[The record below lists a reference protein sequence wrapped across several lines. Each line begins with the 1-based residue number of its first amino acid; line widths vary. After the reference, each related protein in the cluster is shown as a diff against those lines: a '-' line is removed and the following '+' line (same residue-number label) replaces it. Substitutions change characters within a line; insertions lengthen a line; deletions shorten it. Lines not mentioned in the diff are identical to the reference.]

1 MEVAN
6 TTYGY
11 LMSEDWVC
19 KLTGREFQKDGI
31 PLTQKVTKF
40 YVEKYSGQVE
50 RDELGVV
57 ILNER
62 GVKDSLAHG
71 IGKLKSA
78 AFAAVPEIITNGKIV
93 DSQAN
98 WKNRGYDSYVIA
110 APIKIENSGY
120 VGFVIVTK
128 KGESN
133 RFYLHEVLPQKNL
146 RNGFKT
152 SHAGIPLGDI
162 IQSIL

>member
-1 MEVAN
+1 MAE
-6 TTYGY
+6 
-11 LMSEDWVC
+11 
-19 KLTGREFQKDGI
+19 LTGGEFQKDGI
-31 PLTQKVTKF
+31 PLTKKVAKF
-40 YVEKYSGQVE
+40 YLDKYSGQVE

-57 ILNER
+57 TLNER

-78 AFAAVPEIITNGKIV
+78 AFAAVPKIITNGKIV

-110 APIKIENSGY
+110 APIKIGNSGY

-133 RFYLHEVLPQKNL
+133 RFYLHEVTPQKNL

-152 SHAGIPLGDI
+152 SRAGTPLGDI